1 MWMRNLKKKLF
12 KKILNLQIEKNRKN
26 KKNKKQNY

>member
-12 KKILNLQIEKNRKN
+12 KKILNLKIEKNRKN